1 MKYAD
6 KYRFVVML
14 LPHLAGLMTAVVLL
28 ETRGMLEIVRMGE
41 YRYSIELALMTAEV
55 GHLQT
60 LFL

>member
-1 MKYAD
+1 
-6 KYRFVVML
+6 
-14 LPHLAGLMTAVVLL
+14 
-28 ETRGMLEIVRMGE
+28 MLEIVRMGE